1 MPKVLIDLNERLR
14 VEEEILSWPEE
25 YICTADLIN
34 IFGVSR
40 RRINKAM
47 IEVGSN
53 SPHEQI
59 RAFLMAD
66 QIFGCIDSNG

>member
-1 MPKVLIDLNERLR
+1 MPKVLIDKNERLR

-25 YICTADLIN
+25 YICTIN
-34 IFGVSR
+34 LVEIFRVSR
-40 RRINKAM
+40 QRINKAM

-59 RAFLMAD
+59 KAFLIAD
-66 QIFGCIDSNG
+66 QIFGSLE